1 MPQYDFS
8 SYYLNKDLSDVT
20 IVITTNNFSRKSAK
34 RQRCNDQGHHEELP
48 GHGIVLANV
57 SQFFKD
63 EIERSHQSGIAK
75 PQIDLRV
82 EPDQVAAARALIHF
96 VYRGCLPDNTNQH
109 LLVNA
114 LLLSDTY
121 DTPACAS
128 ACLAA
133 LLSIPLRRLD
143 WQTVQQVFSLSGWQL
158 QRASFSLLAEQCLDR
173 LNRDLGDLDAAL
185 SCNHMRHQLLDL
197 PFEGFV
203 RLLADSRT
211 QASYESTVLVA
222 THNWLIQHPGK
233 CTKLCKQPRPAAIA
247 TASSVYHFWASRVNG
262 AAAGCKEAWQSP
274 LHHLLLY
281 QHYVNTL
288 DLIWKG
294 TLVL

>member
-8 SYYLNKDLSDVT
+8 SYYLNKDLADVT
-20 IVITTNNFSRKSAK
+20 IVITTNSFNRKSAK

-63 EIERSHQSGIAK
+63 EIERSHQRGESK
-75 PQIDLRV
+75 PQIDLKV

-96 VYRGCLPDNTNQH
+96 VYRGCLPDNTTQH

-133 LLSIPLRRLD
+133 LLSIPLSRLD

-158 QRASFSLLAEQCLDR
+158 QRPSFSLLAEQCLDR
-173 LNRDLGDLDAAL
+173 LHKDLGDLDAAL
-185 SCNHMRHQLLDL
+185 SCNHMKRQLLEL

-203 RLLADSRT
+203 RLLGDART

-222 THNWLIQHPGK
+222 THNWLMQHPGK
-233 CTKLCKQPRPAAIA
+233 YPDTLVQQYPAA
-247 TASSVYHFWASRVNG
+247 S
-262 AAAGCKEAWQSP
+262 
-274 LHHLLLY
+274 
-281 QHYVNTL
+281 
-288 DLIWKG
+288 
-294 TLVL
+294 